1 MQGEVEKPTDEKK
14 EEANG
19 EMKTQMQLEATSDL
33 IEEPTPNAQTDD
45 LQLSENV
52 SVEKMEDALEDVQ
65 PVV

>member
-1 MQGEVEKPTDEKK
+1 VQGGVEKPTDEKK

-52 SVEKMEDALEDVQ
+52 SVEKTEDALEDVQ